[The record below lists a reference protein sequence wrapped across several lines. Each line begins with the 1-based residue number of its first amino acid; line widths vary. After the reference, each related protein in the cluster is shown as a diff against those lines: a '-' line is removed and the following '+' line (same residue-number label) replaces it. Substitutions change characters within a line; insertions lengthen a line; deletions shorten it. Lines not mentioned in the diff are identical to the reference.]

1 MTNQI
6 APFAIVTTSNEDE
19 YLFWKAWKVVENFFH
34 IIKFLVASYIYLLT
48 VIMAWR
54 ESSEISLQLSTV
66 NYFHKKLYL
75 RCLVGLCL
83 VSGSIFN
90 SGYAFTSWVWWIKL
104 PWNLW
109 KKMYIVIEVCGVKNS
124 FYDSKCFVVTEKG
137 IKYWLTKVWMFFIFR
152 WFWSDS

>member
-1 MTNQI
+1 MK
-6 APFAIVTTSNEDE
+6 SCRE
-19 YLFWKAWKVVENFFH
+19 FFH

-90 SGYAFTSWVWWIKL
+90 SGYAFTSWVWCIKL
-104 PWNLW
+104 PWSLW
-109 KKMYIVIEVCGVKNS
+109 KKCILWLKFVEVKIS
-124 FYDSKCFVVTEKG
+124 FYDNKCFVVTEKG